1 MFLDLASWTL
11 GGVSGWAFSL
21 FVVCSHF
28 IRLIVSQINDEA
40 RGGRGRRRATR
51 CGSLSPT
58 RVGREPRASPSR
70 RPERGA
76 PGAGGGVH
84 CSLVLYVV
92 DSGEGARAR
101 RGGGARSRRARCVS
115 ASSLLSIGTRL
126 TRHGE
131 SAVSSVARG
140 APGAWAS
147 GVWGVCHTDQTVSG
161 QVRVF
166 WKIIFFRYLFI
177 FYYGLYFAR
186 AQLFTPSAPRFPARS
201 TLSWAPRPLPDPR
214 VVEDPLVRR
223 LHSISFVT
231 C

>member
-40 RGGRGRRRATR
+40 RGGRGAGGGPH

-131 SAVSSVARG
+131 SAVSSVARS

-147 GVWGVCHTDQTVSG
+147 RVWGVCHTDQTVSG
-161 QVRVF
+161 QGACILENYFLSILIYFLLRA
-166 WKIIFFRYLFI
+166 LFC
-177 FYYGLYFAR
+177 
-186 AQLFTPSAPRFPARS
+186 TRS
-201 TLSWAPRPLPDPR
+201 TFHPLGPTLPGSQ
-214 VVEDPLVRR
+214 
-223 LHSISFVT
+223 HSILGST
-231 C
+231 STA

>member
-11 GGVSGWAFSL
+11 AGVSGWAFSL

-40 RGGRGRRRATR
+40 RGGRGAGGGPH

-101 RGGGARSRRARCVS
+101 RGGGARSRSAVCLGVLTPLDRDTAHASRGVCSQQCRARRPWRLGLGCGECVT
-115 ASSLLSIGTRL
+115 LIKLSVDRL
-126 TRHGE
+126 
-131 SAVSSVARG
+131 
-140 APGAWAS
+140 
-147 GVWGVCHTDQTVSG
+147 
-161 QVRVF
+161 RVF
-166 WKIIFFRYLFI
+166 WFLENYIFFRYLFI
-177 FYYGLYFAR
+177 F
-186 AQLFTPSAPRFPARS
+186 
-201 TLSWAPRPLPDPR
+201 
-214 VVEDPLVRR
+214 
-223 LHSISFVT
+223 
-231 C
+231 